1 VGAETPFYG
10 VLCLCKIAP
19 SFPSSWFSSPPL
31 TRLTSSCAV
40 SEKRVVLRKYDQDYR
55 LKAMTEAA
63 LKGVKKASA
72 DLDMP
77 SRTLAQWCYDDYRK
91 EYFELREKVLEEK
104 KAFHAEQALN
114 LAARNR
120 EAEALLHDELVLN
133 VKNIDARD
141 LPGAIRNH
149 AVAAKIHTEEAAGLR
164 GEANVSISVKYEAV
178 DLLRAMKAK
187 GQPLTK
193 EQEHAIEGT
202 ATEITDEQS

>member
-1 VGAETPFYG
+1 MGTDIRKVT
-10 VLCLCKIAP
+10 
-19 SFPSSWFSSPPL
+19 
-31 TRLTSSCAV
+31 
-40 SEKRVVLRKYDQDYR
+40 KYDHEER
-55 LKAMTEAA
+55 IKAMTVAA
-63 LKGVKKASA
+63 LKGNKKAA
-72 DLDMP
+72 EELGIP
-77 SRTLAQWCYDDYRK
+77 TRTLTQWCYQDYRR

-120 EAEALLHDELVLN
+120 EAEALLHDELILN
-133 VKNIDARD
+133 VKDIDARD

-149 AVAAKIHTEEAAGLR
+149 AVAAKLHTEEAAGLR

-193 EQEHAIEGT
+193 EQEDAIEGT
-202 ATEITDEQS
+202 ATELTDGKS